1 MKKILSCCLFI
12 LCFIAVHEVF
22 AQKDIDLQLELLEPI
37 DGSVYNA
44 GDTMF
49 IEIRIIN
56 HGPEDIQLEDTFRIA
71 NNETFVPMLITNV
84 EIPASTNF
92 DFLIGV
98 TIYAPEEDES
108 ISRCYYILSQANVG
122 FLDDIQDNDT
132 TCFTVTFKG
141 STTSIDE
148 NLKETVMVYPN
159 PMSDVLNIDL
169 GGWNSKEVIITIYD
183 LLGKKIYQK
192 ATKHQERVSIQT
204 DMWSTGIYILDIEGH
219 KERRRV
225 KVQKE

>member
-12 LCFIAVHEVF
+12 LCFTVVHEVF

-49 IEIRIIN
+49 IEMRVIN
-56 HGPEDIQLEDTFRIA
+56 HGPEDIQLEDTFRIVD
-71 NNETFVPMLITNV
+71 NETFVPMLITNV
-84 EIPASTNF
+84 EIPASAHF

-98 TIYAPEEDES
+98 TIYTPEEDEL
-108 ISRCYYILSQANVG
+108 ISRCYYILSQSNVG

-141 STTSIDE
+141 VTTSIDE
-148 NLKETVMVYPN
+148 NLKETVMAYPN
-159 PMSDVLNIDL
+159 PMRDVLNIDL
-169 GGWNSKEVIITIYD
+169 GSWNSQEVIITIHD
-183 LLGKKIYQK
+183 LLGKKIFQK
-192 ATKHQERVSIQT
+192 AMKHQERVTIQT
-204 DMWSTGIYILDIEGH
+204 EAWSTGVYILDIEGH